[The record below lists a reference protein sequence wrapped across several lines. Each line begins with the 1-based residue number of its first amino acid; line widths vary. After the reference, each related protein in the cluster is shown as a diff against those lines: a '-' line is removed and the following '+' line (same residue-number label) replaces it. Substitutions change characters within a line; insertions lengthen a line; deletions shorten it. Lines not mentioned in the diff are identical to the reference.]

1 MYHIG
6 VLARLREG
14 QKSNEDPFVI
24 KSALGA
30 SAGALGKIFINPN
43 WQEAGSISILLF
55 LKFPTNK
62 CSLLS

>member
-6 VLARLREG
+6 VMARLREG

-30 SAGALGKIFINPN
+30 SAGALGKIKDNYLVQVNLCQKQSVNP
-43 WQEAGSISILLF
+43 QY
-55 LKFPTNK
+55 
-62 CSLLS
+62 

>member
-6 VLARLREG
+6 VMARLREG

-30 SAGALGKIFINPN
+30 SAGALGKIKVMKN
-43 WQEAGSISILLF
+43 LL
-55 LKFPTNK
+55 N
-62 CSLLS
+62 S

>member
-6 VLARLREG
+6 VMARLREG

-30 SAGALGKIFINPN
+30 SAGALGKIKVMKNALIFDFKD
-43 WQEAGSISILLF
+43 LLAPRIQ
-55 LKFPTNK
+55 KKN
-62 CSLLS
+62 